1 MAIQCSA
8 ACKVEDREWVEQDL
22 VCSLHAPSQSSL
34 YSQTLITV
42 SQRKRY
48 LVDNLTGI
56 VYERPATTASNVWPK
71 VVGTWDRVR
80 RVLTPKSTAARSG
93 NY

>member
-1 MAIQCSA
+1 MPP
-8 ACKVEDREWVEQDL
+8 L
-22 VCSLHAPSQSSL
+22 TLH
-34 YSQTLITV
+34 YTLKNPHTA

-48 LVDNLTGI
+48 LVDNRTGI

-93 NY
+93 K